1 VHGRRGPSALAVLS
15 HPKDTED
22 RKTGISVSVGL
33 DNRKAC
39 DVPYQTVNPYTNE
52 VVATFPDATTEE
64 VDLAVAAAYGAFLS
78 WRRTPFS
85 ARTAC
90 LAKAAE
96 LLRGDRRRYAEL
108 LTLEMGKV
116 IAEAEAEVDLSAD
129 ILQYYADRG
138 ETLLETQ
145 RVPVAYVSEGDVE
158 IVNEPIGVLLT
169 VEPWNFPYYQVVR
182 VAAPQ
187 LLAGNTIL
195 LKHASNV
202 PQAAA
207 VFDDLFARAGLP
219 AGGFT
224 NLYLPH
230 ELTEHVI
237 NDPRVRG
244 VALTGSE
251 QAGAIIAAYA
261 AKAVKKSTLE
271 LGGADPFV
279 VLEDADMDRTVD
291 WAVFGR
297 HWNAGQVCVSAKRMI
312 VVDEV
317 FDEFIDKYR
326 QGVAALRAGDPM
338 DPETTLAPMSSQG
351 AADQLAAQVRLAV
364 EGGATS
370 ETLGE
375 PVPSS
380 GAFFQ
385 PTILTEMKPENPAYY
400 EEFFGPVSMVIR
412 VRDEA
417 EAITV
422 ANDSPFGL
430 GGSVFTR
437 DTERGRRVAR
447 EIDTG
452 MVYVNHP
459 TMVKAD
465 IPFGGVKH
473 SGYGHEL
480 TNLGIQEFINKKV
493 IDVVD
498 IGAAF

>member
-1 VHGRRGPSALAVLS
+1 MA
-15 HPKDTED
+15 
-22 RKTGISVSVGL
+22 
-33 DNRKAC
+33 
-39 DVPYQTVNPYTNE
+39 YQTINPHTNE
-52 VVATFPDATTEE
+52 VVATFPDATNEE
-64 VDLAVAAAYGAFLS
+64 VDSAITAAHEAFLS
-78 WRRTPFS
+78 WRETPFS
-85 ARTAC
+85 TRTAV
-90 LAKAAE
+90 LAKAAG
-96 LLRGDRRRYAEL
+96 LLRADKRRYAEL

-138 ETLLETQ
+138 EALLEPEK
-145 RVPVAYVSEGDVE
+145 VPVAYASEGEVE
-158 IVNEPIGVLLT
+158 IVNQPLGVLLT
-169 VEPWNFPYYQVVR
+169 IEPWNFPYYQVVR

-202 PQAAA
+202 PQSAAM
-207 VFDDLFARAGLP
+207 FDDLFERAGLP
-219 AGGFT
+219 AGGFK

-230 ELTEHVI
+230 ARTEYVI

-251 QAGAIIAAYA
+251 EAGAIIASYA

-279 VLEDADMDRTVD
+279 VLEDADMDKTVD

-317 FDEFIDKYR
+317 FDEFMDKYR
-326 QGVAALRAGDPM
+326 VGVAALKAGDPL
-338 DPETTLAPMSSQG
+338 DPATTLAPLSSQG
-351 AADQLAAQVRLAV
+351 AADALAAQVDEAV
-364 EGGATS
+364 SGGAKA
-370 ETLGE
+370 ETLGQ
-375 PVPSS
+375 PVPSQ

-385 PTILTEMKPENPAYY
+385 PTILTEMTSDNPAYY
-400 EEFFGPVSMVIR
+400 EEFFGPVTMVIR
-412 VRDEA
+412 VKDEA
-417 EAITV
+417 EAIAV

-430 GGSVFTR
+430 GGSVFTK
-437 DTERGRRVAR
+437 DTERGKRVAKQ
-447 EIDTG
+447 IDTG

>member
-1 VHGRRGPSALAVLS
+1 MEGSKTTQHRC
-15 HPKDTED
+15 
-22 RKTGISVSVGL
+22 RKWFSLMT
-33 DNRKAC
+33 
-39 DVPYQTVNPYTNE
+39 YQTINPYTNE
-52 VVATFPDATTEE
+52 VVATFPDATVEE
-64 VDLAVAAAYGAFLS
+64 IDAAIAAAHSAFLA
-78 WRRTPFS
+78 WRETPFS
-85 ARTAC
+85 TRTAV

-96 LLRGDRRRYAEL
+96 LLRADKRRYAEL

-116 IAEAEAEVDLSAD
+116 IGEAEAEVDLSAD

-138 ETLLETQ
+138 QELIETVS
-145 RVPVAYVSEGDVE
+145 VPVAFAAEGEVE
-158 IVNEPIGVLLT
+158 IVSQPLGVLLS

-207 VFDDLFARAGLP
+207 IFDNLFARAGLP
-219 AGGFT
+219 AGAFK

-230 ELTEHVI
+230 DLTEHVI
-237 NDPRVRG
+237 DDSRVRG

-251 QAGAIIAAYA
+251 EAGAIIAAYA
-261 AKAVKKSTLE
+261 AKSVKKSTLE
-271 LGGADPFV
+271 LGGSDAFV
-279 VLEDADMDRTVD
+279 VLADADIDKTVE

-297 HWNAGQVCVSAKRMI
+297 HWNAGQVCVSAKRLI

-317 FDEFIDKYR
+317 FDEFMEKYR
-326 QGVAALRAGDPM
+326 AGVAALKMGDPM
-338 DPETTLAPMSSQG
+338 DSSTTLAPLSSQG
-351 AADQLAAQVRLAV
+351 AADKLTLQVNTAIT
-364 EGGATS
+364 GGATA

-375 PVPSS
+375 RVPAT

-385 PTILTEMKPENPAYY
+385 PTILTGMDSTNPSYY
-400 EEFFGPVSMVIR
+400 EEFFGPVSIIIR
-412 VRDEA
+412 VKDEA
-417 EAITV
+417 EAIAV

-437 DTERGRRVAR
+437 DTVRGEKVAR
-447 EIDTG
+447 KIETG

-493 IDVVD
+493 IDIVD
-498 IGAAF
+498 INAAF

>member
-1 VHGRRGPSALAVLS
+1 M
-15 HPKDTED
+15 T
-22 RKTGISVSVGL
+22 
-33 DNRKAC
+33 
-39 DVPYQTVNPYTNE
+39 YQTINPYTNE
-52 VVATFPDATTEE
+52 IVASFDDATIEE
-64 VDLAVAAAYGAFLS
+64 VDAAIGAAHDAFLS
-78 WRRTPFS
+78 WRDTPFS
-85 ARTAC
+85 ERTAV
-90 LAKAAE
+90 LAKAAA
-96 LLRGDRRRYAEL
+96 LLRAEKRRYAEL

-116 IAEAEAEVDLSAD
+116 IGEAEAEVDLSAD

-138 ETLLETQ
+138 ETLLETIK
-145 RVPVAYVSEGDVE
+145 VPVAMTSEGEVE
-158 IVNEPIGVLLT
+158 IVSEPLGVILS

-182 VAAPQ
+182 VAGPQ

-207 VFDDLFARAGLP
+207 MFDDLFERAGLP
-219 AGGFT
+219 AGAFK

-230 ELTEHVI
+230 DLTEHVI
-237 NDPRVRG
+237 DDPRVRG

-251 QAGAIIAAYA
+251 EAGSIIAAYA

-271 LGGADPFV
+271 LGGSDAFV
-279 VLEDADMDRTVD
+279 VLKDADIDKTVE

-297 HWNAGQVCVSAKRMI
+297 HWNAGQVCVSAKRLI
-312 VVDEV
+312 VVDDV
-317 FDEFIDKYR
+317 FDEFIAKYR
-326 QGVAALRAGDPM
+326 TGVAALLMGDPM
-338 DPETTLAPMSSQG
+338 DAATTLAPLSSQG
-351 AADQLAAQVRLAV
+351 AADKLVIQVEKAV
-364 EGGATS
+364 ASGAMS
-370 ETLGE
+370 EKLGAKA
-375 PVPSS
+375 PAK

-385 PTILTEMKPENPAYY
+385 PTILTGMDSSNPSYY
-400 EEFFGPVSMVIR
+400 EEFFGPVSIIIR
-412 VRDEA
+412 AKDEA
-417 EAITV
+417 DAIAI

-430 GGSVFTR
+430 GGSVFTK
-437 DTERGRRVAR
+437 DTVNGEKVAR
-447 EIDTG
+447 RIETG

-498 IGAAF
+498 INAAF

>member
-1 VHGRRGPSALAVLS
+1 M
-15 HPKDTED
+15 T
-22 RKTGISVSVGL
+22 
-33 DNRKAC
+33 
-39 DVPYQTVNPYTNE
+39 YQTINPYTNE
-52 VVATFPDATTEE
+52 VVATFPDATKEE
-64 VDLAVAAAYGAFLS
+64 VEAAIAAAHEAFLS
-78 WRRTPFS
+78 WRETAFS
-85 ARTAC
+85 TRTAF

-96 LLRGDRRRYAEL
+96 LLRADKRRYAEL

-116 IAEAEAEVDLSAD
+116 ITEAEAEVDLSAD
-129 ILQYYADRG
+129 ILQYYADQG
-138 ETLLETQ
+138 GSLLETVT
-145 RVPVAYVSEGDVE
+145 VPVAYAAEGEVE
-158 IVNEPIGVLLT
+158 IVSEPLGVLLS

-207 VFDDLFARAGLP
+207 MFDDLFARAGLP
-219 AGGFT
+219 AGAFQ

-230 ELTEHVI
+230 ELTEYVI

-251 QAGAIIAAYA
+251 EAGSIIASYA

-271 LGGADPFV
+271 LGGADAFV
-279 VLEDADMDRTVD
+279 VLKDADIDKTVD

-297 HWNAGQVCVSAKRMI
+297 YWNAGQVCVSAKRII

-317 FDEFIDKYR
+317 FDEFLEKFR
-326 QGVAALRAGDPM
+326 TGVAALKTGDPM
-338 DPETTLAPMSSQG
+338 DPKTTLAPMSSQG
-351 AADQLAAQVRLAV
+351 AADKLAGQVTEAV
-364 EGGATS
+364 AGGAKA
-370 ETLGE
+370 ETLGD
-375 PVPSS
+375 PVPSV

-385 PTILTEMKPENPAYY
+385 PTILTGMDPKNPSYY
-400 EEFFGPVSMVIR
+400 EEFFGPVAIVIR
-412 VRDEA
+412 VKDEA
-417 EAITV
+417 EAIAV

-430 GGSVFTR
+430 GGSVFTK
-437 DTERGRRVAR
+437 DTKNGEKVAR
-447 EIDTG
+447 KIDTG

-498 IGAAF
+498 INAAF

>member
-1 VHGRRGPSALAVLS
+1 M
-15 HPKDTED
+15 T
-22 RKTGISVSVGL
+22 
-33 DNRKAC
+33 
-39 DVPYQTVNPYTNE
+39 YQTVNPYTNE
-52 VVATFPDATTEE
+52 TVATFPDATKEE
-64 VDLAVAAAYGAFLS
+64 VDLAIAAANEAFVS
-78 WRRTPFS
+78 WRETPFS
-85 ARTAC
+85 TRTAV
-90 LAKAAE
+90 LAKAAT
-96 LLRGDRRRYAEL
+96 LLRAERRRYAEL

-129 ILQYYADRG
+129 ILEYYADRG
-138 ETLLETQ
+138 ESLIETQ
-145 RVPVAYVSEGDVE
+145 QVPVAYASEGQVE
-158 IVNEPIGVLLT
+158 IVNQPLGVLLSI
-169 VEPWNFPYYQVVR
+169 EPWNFPYYQVVR

-187 LLAGNTIL
+187 LLVGNTIL

-207 VFDDLFARAGLP
+207 MFDDLFTRAGLP
-219 AGGFT
+219 TGAFK

-230 ELTEHVI
+230 ALTEYVI
-237 NDPRVRG
+237 DDPRVRG

-251 QAGAIIAAYA
+251 EAGSIIAAYA

-271 LGGADPFV
+271 LGGADAFV
-279 VLEDADMDRTVD
+279 VLEDADIDRTVS

-312 VVDEV
+312 VVDDV
-317 FDEFIDKYR
+317 FDEFLAKYR
-326 QGVAALRAGDPM
+326 DGVSALQAGDPL
-338 DPETTLAPMSSQG
+338 DATTTLAPLSSQS
-351 AADQLAAQVRLAV
+351 AADKLTLQVREAV
-364 EGGATS
+364 AGGAHE
-370 ETLGE
+370 ETLGD
-375 PVPSS
+375 PVPTT

-385 PTILTEMKPENPAYY
+385 PTILTGMDSTNPSYY
-400 EEFFGPVSMVIR
+400 EEFFGPVSIVIR
-412 VRDEA
+412 VKDEA
-417 EAITV
+417 EAIAV

-430 GGSVFTR
+430 GGSVFTK
-437 DTERGRRVAR
+437 DTVRGERVAR
-447 EIDTG
+447 LIDTG

-498 IGAAF
+498 IAAAF

>member
-1 VHGRRGPSALAVLS
+1 M
-15 HPKDTED
+15 T
-22 RKTGISVSVGL
+22 
-33 DNRKAC
+33 
-39 DVPYQTVNPYTNE
+39 YQTINPYTNE
-52 VVATFPDATTEE
+52 VVATFPDATKEE
-64 VDLAVAAAYGAFLS
+64 VEAAITAAHEAFLS
-78 WRRTPFS
+78 WRETAFS
-85 ARTAC
+85 TRTAF

-96 LLRGDRRRYAEL
+96 LLRADKRRYAEL
-108 LTLEMGKV
+108 LTLEMGKL

-129 ILQYYADRG
+129 ILQYYADQG
-138 ETLLETQ
+138 GSLLETVT
-145 RVPVAYVSEGDVE
+145 VPVAYAAEGEVE
-158 IVNEPIGVLLT
+158 IVSEPLGVLLS

-207 VFDDLFARAGLP
+207 MFDDLFARAGLP
-219 AGGFT
+219 AGVFQ

-230 ELTEHVI
+230 ELTEYVI

-251 QAGAIIAAYA
+251 EAGSIIASYA

-271 LGGADPFV
+271 LGGADAFV
-279 VLEDADMDRTVD
+279 VLKDADMDKTVD

-297 HWNAGQVCVSAKRMI
+297 YWNAGQVCVSAKRII

-317 FDEFIDKYR
+317 FDEFLAKFR
-326 QGVAALRAGDPM
+326 TGVAALKTGDPM
-338 DPETTLAPMSSQG
+338 DPKTTLAPMSSQG
-351 AADQLAAQVRLAV
+351 AADKLAGQVAEAV
-364 EGGATS
+364 AGGAKA
-370 ETLGE
+370 ETLGD
-375 PVPSS
+375 PVPSV
-380 GAFFQ
+380 GAFSQ
-385 PTILTEMKPENPAYY
+385 PTILTGMDPKNPSYY
-400 EEFFGPVSMVIR
+400 EEFFGPVAIVIR
-412 VRDEA
+412 VKDEA
-417 EAITV
+417 EAIAV

-430 GGSVFTR
+430 GGSVFTK
-437 DTERGRRVAR
+437 DTKNGEKVAR
-447 EIDTG
+447 KIDTG

-493 IDVVD
+493 IDIVD
-498 IGAAF
+498 INAAF

>member
-1 VHGRRGPSALAVLS
+1 M
-15 HPKDTED
+15 T
-22 RKTGISVSVGL
+22 
-33 DNRKAC
+33 
-39 DVPYQTVNPYTNE
+39 YQTINPYTNE
-52 VVATFPDATTEE
+52 IVATFPDATKEE
-64 VDLAVAAAYGAFLS
+64 VDAALAAAHDAFLS
-78 WRRTPFS
+78 WRDTPFP
-85 ARTAC
+85 ARTAM

-96 LLRGDRRRYAEL
+96 LLRAEKRRYAEL

-138 ETLLETQ
+138 ESLIKSEK
-145 RVPVAYVSEGDVE
+145 VPVAYASEGEVE
-158 IVNEPIGVLLT
+158 IVNQPLGVLLSI
-169 VEPWNFPYYQVVR
+169 EPWNFPYYQVVR

-202 PQAAA
+202 PQSAA
-207 VFDDLFARAGLP
+207 VFDDLFTRAGLP
-219 AGGFT
+219 AGAFK

-230 ELTEHVI
+230 DLTEYVI
-237 NDPRVRG
+237 DDPRVRG

-251 QAGAIIAAYA
+251 EAGSIVAAYA

-271 LGGADPFV
+271 LGGSDAFV
-279 VLEDADMDRTVD
+279 VLEDADMDKTVE

-297 HWNAGQVCVSAKRMI
+297 HWNAGQVCVSSKRMI

-317 FDEFIDKYR
+317 FDEFLEKYR
-326 QGVAALRAGDPM
+326 AGVAALTAGDPM
-338 DPETTLAPMSSQG
+338 DPKTTLAPLSSQG
-351 AADQLAAQVRLAV
+351 AADKLTAQVKDAV
-364 EGGATS
+364 AGGAKA
-370 ETLGE
+370 ETLGD
-375 PVPSS
+375 PVPST

-385 PTILTEMKPENPAYY
+385 PTILTGMGPTNPSYY
-400 EEFFGPVSMVIR
+400 QEFFGPVSIVIR
-412 VRDEA
+412 VKDEA
-417 EAITV
+417 EAIAV

-430 GGSVFTR
+430 GGSVFTK
-437 DTERGRRVAR
+437 DTERGQKVAR
-447 EIDTG
+447 KIDTG

-465 IPFGGVKH
+465 IPFGVIKH
-473 SGYGHEL
+473 SVYVHEL

-498 IGAAF
+498 INAAF

>member
-1 VHGRRGPSALAVLS
+1 M
-15 HPKDTED
+15 T
-22 RKTGISVSVGL
+22 
-33 DNRKAC
+33 
-39 DVPYQTVNPYTNE
+39 YQTINPYTNE
-52 VVATFPDATTEE
+52 TVATFPDATKEE
-64 VDLAVAAAYGAFLS
+64 VDAAITAAHKAFLS
-78 WRRTPFS
+78 WRDTPFS
-85 ARTAC
+85 TRTAF
-90 LAKAAE
+90 LAKAAT
-96 LLRGDRRRYAEL
+96 LLRAEKRRYAEL

-116 IAEAEAEVDLSAD
+116 ISEAEAEVDLSAD

-138 ETLLETQ
+138 EELIETIK
-145 RVPVAYVSEGDVE
+145 VPVALAAEGDVE
-158 IVNEPIGVLLT
+158 IVSQPLGVLLS

-207 VFDDLFARAGLP
+207 MFDDLFARAGLP
-219 AGGFT
+219 SGAFQ

-230 ELTEHVI
+230 DLTEYVI
-237 NDPRVRG
+237 DDPRVRG

-251 QAGAIIAAYA
+251 EAGAIIASYA

-271 LGGADPFV
+271 LGGSDAFV
-279 VLEDADMDRTVD
+279 VLEDADMDKTVE

-297 HWNAGQVCVSAKRMI
+297 HWNAGQVCVSAKRLI
-312 VVDEV
+312 VVDSI
-317 FDEFIDKYR
+317 FDEFLAKYR
-326 QGVAALRAGDPM
+326 QSVSELKMGDPM
-338 DPETTLAPMSSQG
+338 DSTTTLAPLSSQG
-351 AADQLAAQVRLAV
+351 AADKLAGQVKEAV
-364 EGGATS
+364 AGGAKA
-370 ETLGE
+370 ETLGDKA
-375 PVPSS
+375 PAK

-385 PTILTEMKPENPAYY
+385 PTILTGMDSKNPSYY
-400 EEFFGPVSMVIR
+400 EEFFGPVSVIIR
-412 VRDEA
+412 VKDEA
-417 EAITV
+417 EAIAV

-430 GGSVFTR
+430 GGSVFTK
-437 DTERGRRVAR
+437 DTKRGERVAR
-447 EIDTG
+447 QIDTG

-493 IDVVD
+493 IDIVD
-498 IGAAF
+498 INAAF

>member
-1 VHGRRGPSALAVLS
+1 M
-15 HPKDTED
+15 T
-22 RKTGISVSVGL
+22 
-33 DNRKAC
+33 
-39 DVPYQTVNPYTNE
+39 YQTINPYTNE
-52 VVATFPDATTEE
+52 VVATFPDATKQE
-64 VDLAVAAAYGAFLS
+64 VDDAIAAANAAFLS
-78 WRRTPFS
+78 WRDTPFS
-85 ARTAC
+85 TRTAV
-90 LAKAAE
+90 LAKAAT
-96 LLRGDRRRYAEL
+96 LLRAEKRRYAEL

-116 IAEAEAEVDLSAD
+116 IGEAEAEVDLSAD

-138 ETLLETQ
+138 EALLATEQ
-145 RVPVAYVSEGDVE
+145 VPVAYAAEGRVE
-158 IVNEPIGVLLT
+158 IVNQPLGVLLSI
-169 VEPWNFPYYQVVR
+169 EPWNFPYYQVVR

-219 AGGFT
+219 SGAFK

-230 ELTEHVI
+230 QLTEYVI
-237 NDPRVRG
+237 DDPRVRG

-251 QAGAIIAAYA
+251 EAGSTIAAYA

-271 LGGADPFV
+271 LGGADAFV
-279 VLEDADMDRTVD
+279 VLDDADIDKTAA

-312 VVDEV
+312 VVDAV
-317 FDEFIDKYR
+317 FDEFLEKFRD
-326 QGVAALRAGDPM
+326 GVTALKAGDPLN
-338 DPETTLAPMSSQG
+338 PKTTLAPMSSQG
-351 AADQLAAQVRLAV
+351 AADTLTRQVQQAV
-364 EGGATS
+364 AGGATA
-370 ETLGE
+370 ETLGA
-375 PVPSS
+375 PVPTT

-385 PTILTEMKPENPAYY
+385 PTILTGMDSKNPSYY
-400 EEFFGPVSMVIR
+400 EEFFGPVSIVIR
-412 VRDEA
+412 VKDEDEA
-417 EAITV
+417 VAV

-430 GGSVFTR
+430 GGSVFTK
-437 DTERGRRVAR
+437 DTKKGEQVAR
-447 EIDTG
+447 RIDTG

-465 IPFGGVKH
+465 IPFGGIKH

-498 IGAAF
+498 IDAAF

>member
-1 VHGRRGPSALAVLS
+1 M
-15 HPKDTED
+15 T
-22 RKTGISVSVGL
+22 
-33 DNRKAC
+33 
-39 DVPYQTVNPYTNE
+39 YQTINPYTNE
-52 VVATFPDATTEE
+52 VVATFPDATKEE
-64 VDLAVAAAYGAFLS
+64 VEAAIAAAHEAFLS
-78 WRRTPFS
+78 WRETAFS
-85 ARTAC
+85 TRTAF

-96 LLRGDRRRYAEL
+96 LLRADKRRYAEL

-129 ILQYYADRG
+129 ILQYYADQG
-138 ETLLETQ
+138 GSLLETVT
-145 RVPVAYVSEGDVE
+145 VPVAYAAEGEVE
-158 IVNEPIGVLLT
+158 IVSEPLGVLLS

-207 VFDDLFARAGLP
+207 MFDDLFARAGLP
-219 AGGFT
+219 AGAFQ

-230 ELTEHVI
+230 ELTEYVI

-251 QAGAIIAAYA
+251 EAGSIIASYA

-271 LGGADPFV
+271 LGGADAFV
-279 VLEDADMDRTVD
+279 VLKDADIDKTVD

-297 HWNAGQVCVSAKRMI
+297 YWNAGQVCVSAKRII

-317 FDEFIDKYR
+317 FDEFLEKFR
-326 QGVAALRAGDPM
+326 AGVAALKTGDPM
-338 DPETTLAPMSSQG
+338 DPKTTLAPMSSQG
-351 AADQLAAQVRLAV
+351 AADKLAGQVTEAV
-364 EGGATS
+364 AGGAKA
-370 ETLGE
+370 ETLGD
-375 PVPSS
+375 PVPSV

-385 PTILTEMKPENPAYY
+385 PTILTGMGPKNPSYY
-400 EEFFGPVSMVIR
+400 EEFFGPVAIVIR
-412 VRDEA
+412 VKDEA
-417 EAITV
+417 EAIAV

-430 GGSVFTR
+430 GGSVFTK
-437 DTERGRRVAR
+437 DTKNGERVAR
-447 EIDTG
+447 KIDTG

-498 IGAAF
+498 INAAF

>member
-1 VHGRRGPSALAVLS
+1 M
-15 HPKDTED
+15 T
-22 RKTGISVSVGL
+22 
-33 DNRKAC
+33 
-39 DVPYQTVNPYTNE
+39 YQTINPYTNE
-52 VVATFPDATTEE
+52 VVATFPDATQKD
-64 VDLAVAAAYGAFLS
+64 VDTAIAEAHEAFLS
-78 WRRTPFS
+78 WRRSPF
-85 ARTAC
+85 ATRTAV
-90 LAKAAE
+90 LAKAAD
-96 LLRGDRRRYAEL
+96 LLRADRQRYAEL

-116 IAEAEAEVDLSAD
+116 IAEAQAEVDLSAD

-138 ETLLETQ
+138 ESLLEPEK
-145 RVPVAYVSEGDVE
+145 VPVASASEGEVE
-158 IVNEPIGVLLT
+158 IVNEPLGVLLT

-202 PQAAA
+202 PQSAA

-219 AGGFT
+219 AGAFK

-230 ELTEHVI
+230 ALTEYVI

-251 QAGAIIAAYA
+251 AAGTVIASYA
-261 AKAVKKSTLE
+261 AKAAKKSTLE
-271 LGGADPFV
+271 LGGADPFI
-279 VLEDADMDRTVD
+279 VLEDAEIDKAAE

-312 VVDEV
+312 VVDDV
-317 FDEFIDKYR
+317 FDEFLAKFR
-326 QGVAALRAGDPM
+326 AGVAALKPGDPS
-338 DPETTLAPMSSQG
+338 DPATTLAPLSSQG
-351 AADQLAAQVRLAV
+351 AADDLAAQVQVAV
-364 EGGATS
+364 TAGAKS

-375 PVPSS
+375 PVPSH

-385 PTILTEMKPENPAYY
+385 PTILTGMDPKNPAYY
-400 EEFFGPVSMVIR
+400 EEFFGPVSIIIR
-412 VRDEA
+412 VKDEA
-417 EAITV
+417 EAIAV

-430 GGSVFTR
+430 GGSVFTK
-437 DTERGRRVAR
+437 DTARGARVAR

-452 MVYVNHP
+452 MVFVNHP

-493 IDVVD
+493 IDIVD
-498 IGAAF
+498 IDAAF

>member
-1 VHGRRGPSALAVLS
+1 M
-15 HPKDTED
+15 T
-22 RKTGISVSVGL
+22 
-33 DNRKAC
+33 
-39 DVPYQTVNPYTNE
+39 YQTINPYTNE
-52 VVATFPDATTEE
+52 VIATFPDATKDE
-64 VDLAVAAAYGAFLS
+64 VDAAITAAHAAFLS
-78 WRRTPFS
+78 WRDTPFS
-85 ARTAC
+85 TRTAV
-90 LAKAAE
+90 LSKAAD
-96 LLRGDRRRYAEL
+96 LLRADRRRYAEL

-116 IAEAEAEVDLSAD
+116 IGEAEAEVDLSAD
-129 ILQYYADRG
+129 ILQYYADHG
-138 ETLLETQ
+138 ESLIETEQ
-145 RVPVAYVSEGDVE
+145 VPVALAAEGKVE
-158 IVNEPIGVLLT
+158 IVSQPLGVLLS
-169 VEPWNFPYYQVVR
+169 VEPWNFPYYQVAR

-207 VFDDLFARAGLP
+207 AFDDLFLRAGLP
-219 AGGFT
+219 AGAFK

-230 ELTEHVI
+230 DLTEHVI
-237 NDPRVRG
+237 DDPRVRG

-251 QAGAIIAAYA
+251 EAGAIIAAYA

-271 LGGADPFV
+271 LGGSDAFV
-279 VLEDADMDRTVD
+279 VLKDADMDKTVE

-317 FDEFIDKYR
+317 FDELLEKYR
-326 QGVAALRAGDPM
+326 DGVKALKMGDPL
-338 DPETTLAPMSSQG
+338 DATTTLAPLSSQG
-351 AADQLAAQVRLAV
+351 AADKLADQVKEAV
-364 EGGATS
+364 AGGAS
-370 ETLGE
+370 AETLGDK
-375 PVPSS
+375 VPAK

-385 PTILTEMKPENPAYY
+385 PTILTGMDSTNPSYY
-400 EEFFGPVSMVIR
+400 EEFFGPVSIVIR
-412 VRDEA
+412 AKDEA
-417 EAITV
+417 DAISI

-430 GGSVFTR
+430 GGSVFTK
-437 DTERGRRVAR
+437 DTVRGEKVAR
-447 EIDTG
+447 QIDTG

-498 IGAAF
+498 INAAF

>member
-1 VHGRRGPSALAVLS
+1 M
-15 HPKDTED
+15 T
-22 RKTGISVSVGL
+22 
-33 DNRKAC
+33 
-39 DVPYQTVNPYTNE
+39 YQTINPYTNE
-52 VVATFPDATTEE
+52 VVATFPDATKEE
-64 VDLAVAAAYGAFLS
+64 VEAAIAAAHEAFLS
-78 WRRTPFS
+78 WRETAFS
-85 ARTAC
+85 TRTAF

-96 LLRGDRRRYAEL
+96 LLRADKRRYAEL

-116 IAEAEAEVDLSAD
+116 ITEAEAEVDLSAD
-129 ILQYYADRG
+129 ILQYYADQG
-138 ETLLETQ
+138 GSLLETVT
-145 RVPVAYVSEGDVE
+145 VPVAYAAEGEVE
-158 IVNEPIGVLLT
+158 IVSEPLGVLLS

-207 VFDDLFARAGLP
+207 MFDDLFARAGLP
-219 AGGFT
+219 AGAFQ

-230 ELTEHVI
+230 ELTEYVI

-251 QAGAIIAAYA
+251 EAGSIIASYA

-271 LGGADPFV
+271 LGGADAFV
-279 VLEDADMDRTVD
+279 VLKDADMDKTVD

-297 HWNAGQVCVSAKRMI
+297 YWNAGQVCVSAKRII

-317 FDEFIDKYR
+317 FDEFLEKFR
-326 QGVAALRAGDPM
+326 TGVAALKTGDPM
-338 DPETTLAPMSSQG
+338 DPKTTLAPMSSQG
-351 AADQLAAQVRLAV
+351 AADKLAGQVTEAV
-364 EGGATS
+364 AGGAKA
-370 ETLGE
+370 ETLGD
-375 PVPSS
+375 PVPSV

-385 PTILTEMKPENPAYY
+385 PTILTGMDPKNPSYY
-400 EEFFGPVSMVIR
+400 EEFFGPVAIVIR
-412 VRDEA
+412 VKDEA
-417 EAITV
+417 EAIAV

-430 GGSVFTR
+430 GGSVFTK
-437 DTERGRRVAR
+437 DTKNGEKVAR
-447 EIDTG
+447 KIDTG

-498 IGAAF
+498 INAAF

>member
-1 VHGRRGPSALAVLS
+1 M
-15 HPKDTED
+15 T
-22 RKTGISVSVGL
+22 
-33 DNRKAC
+33 
-39 DVPYQTVNPYTNE
+39 YQTINPYTNE
-52 VVATFPDATTEE
+52 VLATFADVTKEE
-64 VDLAVAAAYGAFLS
+64 VDAAITAAHHAFLA
-78 WRRTPFS
+78 WRDTPFS
-85 ARTAC
+85 TRTAV

-96 LLRGDRRRYAEL
+96 LLRTEKRRYAEL

-116 IAEAEAEVDLSAD
+116 IGEAEAEVELSAD
-129 ILQYYADRG
+129 ILQYYADHG
-138 ETLLETQ
+138 ESLIETVT
-145 RVPVAYVSEGDVE
+145 VPVALAAEGDVE
-158 IVNEPIGVLLT
+158 IVSQPLGVLLS

-202 PQAAA
+202 PQSAAM
-207 VFDDLFARAGLP
+207 FDDLFARAGLP
-219 AGGFT
+219 AGAFK

-230 ELTEHVI
+230 DLTEHVI
-237 NDPRVRG
+237 DDPRVRG

-251 QAGAIIAAYA
+251 EAGSAIAALA
-261 AKAVKKSTLE
+261 AKALKKSTLE
-271 LGGADPFV
+271 LGGSDAFI
-279 VLEDADMDRTVD
+279 VLGDADIDKTVE

-297 HWNAGQVCVSAKRMI
+297 HWNAGQVCVSAKRLI

-317 FDEFIDKYR
+317 FDEFMAKYR
-326 QGVAALRAGDPM
+326 DGVAALKMGDPM
-338 DPETTLAPMSSQG
+338 DSSTTLAPLSSQD
-351 AADQLAAQVRLAV
+351 AADKLAV
-364 EGGATS
+364 QVTEAVARGATA

-375 PVPSS
+375 KAPAK

-385 PTILTEMKPENPAYY
+385 PTILTGMDSKNPSYY
-400 EEFFGPVSMVIR
+400 EEFFGPVSIVIR
-412 VRDEA
+412 VKDEA
-417 EAITV
+417 EAVAV

-437 DTERGRRVAR
+437 DTVRGEKVAR
-447 EIDTG
+447 QIDTG

-498 IGAAF
+498 INAAF

>member
-1 VHGRRGPSALAVLS
+1 M
-15 HPKDTED
+15 T
-22 RKTGISVSVGL
+22 
-33 DNRKAC
+33 
-39 DVPYQTVNPYTNE
+39 YQTINPYTNE
-52 VVATFPDATTEE
+52 TVATFADATLEE
-64 VDLAVAAAYGAFLS
+64 VDAAIAAAHSAFLA
-78 WRRTPFS
+78 WRETPFS
-85 ARTAC
+85 TRTAV

-96 LLRGDRRRYAEL
+96 LLRADKRRHAEL

-116 IAEAEAEVDLSAD
+116 IGEAEAEVDLSAD
-129 ILQYYADRG
+129 ILQYYAEHG
-138 ETLLETQ
+138 ESLLETIT
-145 RVPVAYVSEGDVE
+145 VPVAFAAEGEVE
-158 IVNEPIGVLLT
+158 IVSQPLGVLLS

-182 VAAPQ
+182 VAGPQ

-207 VFDDLFARAGLP
+207 MFDDLFERAGLP
-219 AGGFT
+219 AGAFK

-230 ELTEHVI
+230 NLTEYVI

-251 QAGAIIAAYA
+251 EAGAIIAAYA

-271 LGGADPFV
+271 LGGSDAFV
-279 VLEDADMDRTVD
+279 VLADADIDKTVQ

-297 HWNAGQVCVSAKRMI
+297 HWNAGQVCVSAKRLI

-317 FDEFIDKYR
+317 FDEFMEKYR
-326 QGVAALRAGDPM
+326 AGVTALKMGDPM
-338 DPETTLAPMSSQG
+338 DPATTLAPLSSQG
-351 AADQLAAQVRLAV
+351 AADKLAV
-364 EGGATS
+364 QVEKAIAGGATA

-375 PVPSS
+375 KVPAN
-380 GAFFQ
+380 GAFYQ
-385 PTILTEMKPENPAYY
+385 PTILTGMTSANPSYF
-400 EEFFGPVSMVIR
+400 EEFFGPVSIIIR
-412 VRDEA
+412 VKDEA

-437 DTERGRRVAR
+437 DTVNGEKVAR
-447 EIDTG
+447 KIETG

-493 IDVVD
+493 IDIVD
-498 IGAAF
+498 INAAF

>member
-1 VHGRRGPSALAVLS
+1 M
-15 HPKDTED
+15 T
-22 RKTGISVSVGL
+22 
-33 DNRKAC
+33 
-39 DVPYQTVNPYTNE
+39 YQTINPYTNE
-52 VVATFPDATTEE
+52 TVATFPDATKEE
-64 VDLAVAAAYGAFLS
+64 VDAAITAAHKAFLS
-78 WRRTPFS
+78 WRETSFS
-85 ARTAC
+85 TRTAF
-90 LAKAAE
+90 LAKAAT
-96 LLRGDRRRYAEL
+96 LLRAEKRRYAEL

-116 IAEAEAEVDLSAD
+116 IGEAEAEVDLSAD

-138 ETLLETQ
+138 EELIETVK
-145 RVPVAYVSEGDVE
+145 VPVALAAEGDVE
-158 IVNEPIGVLLT
+158 IVSQPLGVLLS

-207 VFDDLFARAGLP
+207 MFDDLFARAGLP
-219 AGGFT
+219 TGAFK

-230 ELTEHVI
+230 DLTEYVI
-237 NDPRVRG
+237 DDPRVRG

-251 QAGAIIAAYA
+251 EAGAIIASYA

-271 LGGADPFV
+271 LGGSDPFV
-279 VLEDADMDRTVD
+279 VLEDADMDKTVE

-297 HWNAGQVCVSAKRMI
+297 HWNAGQVCVSAKRLI
-312 VVDEV
+312 VVDSI
-317 FDEFIDKYR
+317 FDEFLAKYR
-326 QGVAALRAGDPM
+326 QGVAKLKMGDPM
-338 DPETTLAPMSSQG
+338 DSTTTLAPLSSQ
-351 AADQLAAQVRLAV
+351 VKEAV
-364 EGGATS
+364 AGGAKA
-370 ETLGE
+370 ETLGDKA
-375 PVPSS
+375 PTK

-385 PTILTEMKPENPAYY
+385 PTILTGMDSKNPSYY
-400 EEFFGPVSMVIR
+400 EEFFGPVSVIIR
-412 VRDEA
+412 VKDEA
-417 EAITV
+417 EAIAV

-430 GGSVFTR
+430 GGSVFTK
-437 DTERGRRVAR
+437 DTKRGERVAR
-447 EIDTG
+447 QIDTG

-493 IDVVD
+493 IDIVD
-498 IGAAF
+498 IDAAF

>member
-1 VHGRRGPSALAVLS
+1 M
-15 HPKDTED
+15 T
-22 RKTGISVSVGL
+22 
-33 DNRKAC
+33 
-39 DVPYQTVNPYTNE
+39 YQTINPYTNE
-52 VVATFPDATTEE
+52 VVATFPDATQKD
-64 VDLAVAAAYGAFLS
+64 VDAAIAEAHEAFLS
-78 WRRTPFS
+78 WRRSPF
-85 ARTAC
+85 ATRTAV

-96 LLRGDRRRYAEL
+96 LLRADRQRYAEL

-116 IAEAEAEVDLSAD
+116 IAEAQAEVDLSAD

-138 ETLLETQ
+138 ESLLEPEK
-145 RVPVAYVSEGDVE
+145 VPVASASEGKVE
-158 IVNEPIGVLLT
+158 IVSEPLVVLLT

-187 LLAGNTIL
+187 LLAGNTVL

-202 PQAAA
+202 PQSAA

-219 AGGFT
+219 AGAFK

-230 ELTEHVI
+230 ALTEYVI

-251 QAGAIIAAYA
+251 AAGTVIASYA

-271 LGGADPFV
+271 LGGADPFI
-279 VLEDADMDRTVD
+279 VLEDAEIEKAAE

-312 VVDEV
+312 VVDDV
-317 FDEFIDKYR
+317 FDEFLAKFR
-326 QGVAALRAGDPM
+326 EGVAALKPGDPL
-338 DPETTLAPMSSQG
+338 DPTTTLAPLSSQG
-351 AADQLAAQVRLAV
+351 AADDLAAQVQIAV
-364 EGGATS
+364 AAGAQS

-375 PVPSS
+375 PVPSH

-385 PTILTEMKPENPAYY
+385 PTILTGMDPKNPAYY
-400 EEFFGPVSMVIR
+400 EEFFGPVSIVIR
-412 VRDEA
+412 VKDEA
-417 EAITV
+417 EAIAV

-430 GGSVFTR
+430 GGSVFTK
-437 DTERGRRVAR
+437 DTKRGERVAR

-452 MVYVNHP
+452 MVFVNHP

-493 IDVVD
+493 IDIVD
-498 IGAAF
+498 IDAAF

>member
-1 VHGRRGPSALAVLS
+1 M
-15 HPKDTED
+15 T
-22 RKTGISVSVGL
+22 
-33 DNRKAC
+33 
-39 DVPYQTVNPYTNE
+39 YQTINPYTNE
-52 VVATFPDATTEE
+52 VVATFPDATKEE
-64 VDLAVAAAYGAFLS
+64 VDAAITAAHEAFLS
-78 WRRTPFS
+78 WRDTPFS
-85 ARTAC
+85 ARTAF

-96 LLRGDRRRYAEL
+96 LLRADKRKYAEI

-116 IAEAEAEVDLSAD
+116 ISEAEAEVDLSAD

-138 ETLLETQ
+138 ESLIETVK
-145 RVPVAYVSEGDVE
+145 VPVALASEGDVE
-158 IVNEPIGVLLT
+158 IVSEPLGVLLS

-207 VFDDLFARAGLP
+207 LFDDLFERAGLP
-219 AGGFT
+219 AGAFK

-230 ELTEHVI
+230 NLTEYVI
-237 NDPRVRG
+237 DDPRVRG

-251 QAGAIIAAYA
+251 EAGAIIAAYA

-271 LGGADPFV
+271 LGGSDAFV
-279 VLEDADMDRTVD
+279 VLKDADMDKTVE

-297 HWNAGQVCVSAKRMI
+297 HWNAGQVCVSAKRLI
-312 VVDEV
+312 VVDEI
-317 FDEFIDKYR
+317 FEEFMAKYR
-326 QGVAALRAGDPM
+326 DGVKALKMGDPM
-338 DPETTLAPMSSQG
+338 DATTTLAPLSSQG
-351 AADQLAAQVRLAV
+351 AADKLAV
-364 EGGATS
+364 QVKEAVAGGATA
-370 ETLGE
+370 ETLGDAA
-375 PVPSS
+375 PTK

-385 PTILTEMKPENPAYY
+385 PTILTGMDRKNPSYY
-400 EEFFGPVSMVIR
+400 EEFFGPVSIVIR
-412 VRDEA
+412 AKDEA
-417 EAITV
+417 DAISI

-430 GGSVFTR
+430 GGSVFTK
-437 DTERGRRVAR
+437 DTVRGEKVAR
-447 EIDTG
+447 QIETG

-498 IGAAF
+498 INAAF

>member
-1 VHGRRGPSALAVLS
+1 MEGSKTTQHRC
-15 HPKDTED
+15 
-22 RKTGISVSVGL
+22 RKWFSLMT
-33 DNRKAC
+33 
-39 DVPYQTVNPYTNE
+39 YQTINPYTNE
-52 VVATFPDATTEE
+52 VVATFPDATVEE
-64 VDLAVAAAYGAFLS
+64 VDAAIAAAHSAFLA
-78 WRRTPFS
+78 WRETPFS
-85 ARTAC
+85 TRTAV

-96 LLRGDRRRYAEL
+96 LLRADKRRYAEL

-116 IAEAEAEVDLSAD
+116 IGEAEAEVDLSAD

-138 ETLLETQ
+138 QELIETVS
-145 RVPVAYVSEGDVE
+145 VPVAFAAEGEVE
-158 IVNEPIGVLLT
+158 IVSQPLGVLLS

-207 VFDDLFARAGLP
+207 IFDNLFARAGLP
-219 AGGFT
+219 AGAFK

-230 ELTEHVI
+230 DLTEHVI
-237 NDPRVRG
+237 DDSRVRG

-251 QAGAIIAAYA
+251 EAGAIIAAYA
-261 AKAVKKSTLE
+261 AKSVKKSTLE
-271 LGGADPFV
+271 LGGSDAFV
-279 VLEDADMDRTVD
+279 VLADADIDKTVE

-297 HWNAGQVCVSAKRMI
+297 HWNAGQVCVSAKRLI

-317 FDEFIDKYR
+317 FDEFMEKYR
-326 QGVAALRAGDPM
+326 AGVAALKMGDPM
-338 DPETTLAPMSSQG
+338 DSSTTLAPLSSQG
-351 AADQLAAQVRLAV
+351 AADKLTLQVNTAIT
-364 EGGATS
+364 GGATA

-375 PVPSS
+375 RVPAT

-385 PTILTEMKPENPAYY
+385 PTILTGMDSTNPSYY
-400 EEFFGPVSMVIR
+400 EEFFGPVSIIIR
-412 VRDEA
+412 VKDEA
-417 EAITV
+417 EAIAV

-437 DTERGRRVAR
+437 DTVRGEKVAR
-447 EIDTG
+447 KIETG

-493 IDVVD
+493 IDIVD
-498 IGAAF
+498 INAAF

>member
-1 VHGRRGPSALAVLS
+1 M
-15 HPKDTED
+15 T
-22 RKTGISVSVGL
+22 
-33 DNRKAC
+33 
-39 DVPYQTVNPYTNE
+39 YQTINPYTND
-52 VVATFPDATTEE
+52 VVATFPDATKEE
-64 VDLAVAAAYGAFLS
+64 VDAAITAAHDAFLV
-78 WRRTPFS
+78 WRDTPF
-85 ARTAC
+85 ATRTAV
-90 LAKAAE
+90 LAKAAD
-96 LLRGDRRRYAEL
+96 LLRAEKRRYAEI

-116 IAEAEAEVDLSAD
+116 IGEAEAEVDLSAD

-138 ETLLETQ
+138 GELLETEK
-145 RVPVAYVSEGDVE
+145 VPVALAAEGEVE
-158 IVNEPIGVLLT
+158 IVKEPLGVLLS
-169 VEPWNFPYYQVVR
+169 VEPWNFPYYQVAR

-207 VFDDLFARAGLP
+207 AFDDLLVRAGLP
-219 AGGFT
+219 AGAFK

-230 ELTEHVI
+230 DLTEYVI

-251 QAGAIIAAYA
+251 EAGAIIAAYA

-271 LGGADPFV
+271 LGGSDPFV
-279 VLEDADMDRTVD
+279 VLKDADMDKTVE

-297 HWNAGQVCVSAKRMI
+297 HWNAGQVCVSAKRLI

-317 FDEFIDKYR
+317 FDEFLAKYR
-326 QGVAALRAGDPM
+326 DGVAALVMGDPM
-338 DPETTLAPMSSQG
+338 DAKTTLAPMSSQG
-351 AADQLAAQVRLAV
+351 AADKLAV
-364 EGGATS
+364 QVKDAVAGGAKA
-370 ETLGE
+370 EELGAKA
-375 PVPSS
+375 PSK

-385 PTILTEMKPENPAYY
+385 PTILTGMDRKNPSYY
-400 EEFFGPVSMVIR
+400 EEFFGPVSIVIR
-412 VRDEA
+412 AKDEA
-417 EAITV
+417 DAISI

-430 GGSVFTR
+430 GGSVFTK
-437 DTERGRRVAR
+437 DTVRGEKVAR
-447 EIDTG
+447 QIDTG

-498 IGAAF
+498 INAAF